1 VLPTPSSFRPESL
14 VGTTLDGRYRLAAH
28 IASGGMG
35 SIFRAEHVYM
45 RKELALKV
53 LRPDLST
60 LPDIAERFRREAEI
74 AASLEHDHIVRVTD
88 FGRSPEGWLFL
99 AMELLE
105 GESLFDRLRRAG
117 PVMPEEAIRILV
129 QVCSGLEAAHA
140 RGVVH
145 RDLKPEN
152 IFLTAGAAGV
162 VKLLDF
168 GIAKITDPGVAS
180 ETQAGMVV
188 GTPEYLSPEQALGSA
203 IDGRADVYAVGLI
216 GWRMLTGHHPF
227 QAEDARSLLMMQATR
242 PVPSLLEARPD
253 LASWRE
259 LVDALARA
267 CAKEADA
274 RPPASELRGALE
286 ACAGALE
293 PPRPASPSRGRTRS
307 WNGPAASVPPLPS
320 GAAPAP
326 TGDGALARADDVTLT
341 LDPSAPTPLG
351 PAIPSLGPPVEPD
364 AGGSGVV
371 AWARSRWAMLA
382 LAALAA
388 AAVPTSFAV
397 NRWLEERPV
406 ARAREHLVARRW
418 EAARDA
424 IAPAVLRRP
433 ADPRLRVM
441 QARALHHIP
450 GQASAA
456 LDAYAAAFDL
466 DPRALDAAAYADMA
480 QDLSQDR
487 KLAERAAHLLAR
499 AGSPAVPAVVAAA
512 QSGPGVARLR
522 ALELARELGAEDRL
536 DRVAAWSALLGDDDC
551 DVRRAAARRLG
562 DLGARAAL
570 PRLRELAAQTR
581 SIRGLLGL
589 PQSVPACGAAEAEA
603 AVRRI
608 EPGER
613 ARAAR
618 GGVR

>member
-1 VLPTPSSFRPESL
+1 MLPTPSSFRPESL

-117 PVMPEEAIRILV
+117 PMMPEEAIRILV

-152 IFLTAGAAGV
+152 IFLTAGADGV

-180 ETQAGMVV
+180 DTQAGMVV

-216 GWRMLTGHHPF
+216 GWRMLAGHHPF
-227 QAEDARSLLMMQATR
+227 QAEDARGLLMMQATR
-242 PVPSLLEARPD
+242 PVPSLLDVRPD
-253 LASWRE
+253 LGAWPA
-259 LVDALARA
+259 LLDALARA

-274 RPPASELRGALE
+274 RPPASDLRATLE
-286 ACAGALE
+286 ACVGALA

-307 WNGPAASVPPLPS
+307 WNGAAAAAPPLP
-320 GAAPAP
+320 AVTAPAVS
-326 TGDGALARADDVTLT
+326 GGSVGQADEATLT
-341 LDPSAPTPLG
+341 LDPSAPTPLA
-351 PAIPSLGPPVEPD
+351 PSIPSLGPPVEPEVR
-364 AGGSGVV
+364 GNRLV

-382 LAALAA
+382 LAAIAV
-388 AAVPTSFAV
+388 AAVPASLAV

-406 ARAREHLVARRW
+406 VRAREHLAARRW

-441 QARALHHIP
+441 QARALHRIP

-466 DPRALDAAAYADMA
+466 DPRTLDGPAYADVA

-499 AGSPAVPAVVAAA
+499 AGAPAVPAVVAAA

-522 ALELARELGAEDRL
+522 ALDLAREMGAEERL
-536 DRVAAWSALLGDDDC
+536 DRVAAYVALLGDDDC

-589 PQSVPACGAAEAEA
+589 PQSVPACAAAEAEA
-603 AVRRI
+603 AIRRI
-608 EPGER
+608 EPAER

-618 GGVR
+618 GGAR